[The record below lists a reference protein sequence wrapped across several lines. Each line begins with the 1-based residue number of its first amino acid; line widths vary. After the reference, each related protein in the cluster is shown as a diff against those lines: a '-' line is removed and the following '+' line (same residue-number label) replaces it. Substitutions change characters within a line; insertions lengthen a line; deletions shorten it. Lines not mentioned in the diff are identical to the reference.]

1 MLELPVTLCRRESP
15 PLPAAAWLIACGD
28 AGSWLR
34 EIAGWPVK
42 HAQVRI
48 VPLRGAG
55 AASQAI
61 GALLIPPSPVTASRR
76 CLPFAETAP
85 QVYIPV
91 DAAINPQLST
101 GELTALLPAGYVY
114 VWQAAAG
121 LTAADPEE
129 ILSPAQLLAPP
140 QLSPRDWSRAV
151 PGIAFATRHYAL
163 EPLVALSFESILD
176 SGRDDIGINAKQWN
190 DLPEAPQETQR
201 GFLRG
206 IVQAGLATAG
216 LAFSALTS
224 LGKLLPTFQHPPHW
238 SVNAKG
244 STGRSPASQRSRQ
257 PSKLKAY
264 LTNKLT
270 RVQKSLDDARNKEIR
285 RLLHLLQDDPDR
297 GLRFALPIGGS
308 LHRGL
313 AQPGGRLTERLVNFS
328 LRGLGGGGGADYWNI
343 QADYQ
348 RQLVE
353 SYRTLANREMNLG
366 RHRRAAYI
374 FAELLNDLDAAAG
387 ALTAGRCFREAAVL
401 YRERLR
407 RPLDA
412 ARCLEQGGLWA
423 EAIEQYSQ
431 LQMHEKVGELYE
443 GLEQPESAREA
454 YLAAI
459 EEFRQGDDY
468 VDSARVWETRLN
480 DLDQALVELETG
492 WLNSV
497 SPIMSLRNLFITL
510 KRWGRHD
517 DARSRAIELVEEA
530 AERRAQLPVS
540 VLLAELFESY
550 PDRSTRDAA
559 AESATRIIGARLREA
574 PPTEV
579 PILCSTLARLAP
591 EDLLLGRDARR
602 YTPAPTL
609 PRALIAAASPAALK
623 IKQLHAM
630 SHGLKNAW
638 RTAAASGDVMF
649 AAGIVDGRIV
659 VSRADSAG
667 NVDRFATP
675 WPKVNI
681 LSDAELIL
689 AVDHF
694 HRDSLGLYVVNG
706 GPLPQKIVFNPTEY
720 HPQSVK
726 IGALPGSGRP
736 LGASLGGQ
744 RTLWTVEIRDG
755 FVASCTDDQGR
766 LIGTIPI
773 PHELCGHAEDFHVP
787 LPMHVRNDRLY
798 VGFGN
803 GLVSLSVT
811 GESQRFETASPIRSV
826 SGSHLYTL
834 NRIAIAMEHGA
845 AVLWDGSGHRR
856 LIPMASDMIEPA
868 VCINRGGYAIAATAE
883 RIEAYGTKGGTL
895 ELVASMERRGATPLA
910 LLPVVASDRFI
921 LFDVNGVATV
931 YEI

>member
-28 AGSWLR
+28 AGSWLH
-34 EIAGWPVK
+34 EIAAWPVN
-42 HAQVRI
+42 HAQI
-48 VPLRGAG
+48 KIIPLRGAG
-55 AASQAI
+55 ATSQVVA
-61 GALLIPPSPVTASRR
+61 ALLIPPTPVAASRR

-85 QVYIPV
+85 QVYVPV
-91 DAAINPQLST
+91 DAAIKPRLSAS
-101 GELTALLPAGYVY
+101 ELTALLPPGYVY

-121 LTAADPEE
+121 LTAAEPAE

-140 QLSPRDWSRAV
+140 QLTPRDWSCAV
-151 PGIAFATRHYAL
+151 SGIAFATRHYAL

-176 SGRDDIGINAKQWN
+176 SGRDNIGSDAEQWH
-190 DLPEAPQETQR
+190 DLPEAPQEPQG

-206 IVQAGLATAG
+206 VVQAGLASAG
-216 LAFSALTS
+216 LAFVALGS
-224 LGKLLPTFQHPPHW
+224 LGKLLPTFQPP
-238 SVNAKG
+238 AGAAKGKG
-244 STGRSPASQRSRQ
+244 STHRSSASQRSRQ
-257 PSKLKAY
+257 PSKLGAY
-264 LTNKLT
+264 LADKLAG
-270 RVQKSLDDARNKEIR
+270 VQKSLDDARNKEIR

-297 GLRFALPIGGS
+297 GLRFALPIGGT

-313 AQPGGRLTERLVNFS
+313 ARPSGRLTERLVNFS
-328 LRGLGGGGGADYWNI
+328 LRGLGGGGGADQWNI
-343 QADYQ
+343 AADYQ

-353 SYRTLANREMNLG
+353 RYRTLANREMNLG

-401 YRERLR
+401 YRERLH

-454 YLAAI
+454 YLTAI
-459 EEFRQGDDY
+459 EEFRRNDDY

-480 DLDQALVELETG
+480 DVDQALVELESG

-497 SPIMSLRNLFITL
+497 APITSLQHLFSTL
-510 KRWGRHD
+510 KRSGRHD
-517 DARSRAIELVEEA
+517 DARSRAVELVEEA
-530 AERRAQLPVS
+530 AERRMQLPVS
-540 VLLAELFESY
+540 VVLAELFESY

-559 AESATRIIGARLREA
+559 AESATRIIGARLRAA
-574 PPTEV
+574 PPAEARL
-579 PILCSTLARLAP
+579 LCSTLARLAP

-602 YTPAPTL
+602 YAPASPP
-609 PRALIAAASPAALK
+609 PRASIAGTSATPLK
-623 IKQLHAM
+623 IKALHSM
-630 SHGLKNAW
+630 SLGLKGSW
-638 RTAAASGDVMF
+638 RTAAASGDVLF

-675 WPKVNI
+675 WPKVSV

-694 HRDSLGLYVVNG
+694 HRDSVGLYVVSG
-706 GPLPQKIVFNPTEY
+706 ETLPQKIVFTPTEY

-736 LGASLGGQ
+736 FGASRGGQ
-744 RTLWTVEIRDG
+744 GSLWTVEIRDG

-773 PHELCGHAEDFHVP
+773 PRELCGQGDEVAIP

-803 GLVSLSVT
+803 GLVSLSAT
-811 GESQRFETASPIRSV
+811 AESQRFETASPIRSV
-826 SGSHLYTL
+826 SGSHLYAL
-834 NRIAIAMEHGA
+834 NRIAIGMEHGA
-845 AVLWDGSGHRR
+845 AVLWDGSGHHR
-856 LIPMASDMIEPA
+856 LIPMASDMIEPV

-883 RIEAYGTKGGTL
+883 RIEAYETKGGAL
-895 ELVASMERRGATPLA
+895 KLVATLDKHGAPPVA

-921 LFDVNGVATV
+921 LFDANGVATV